1 MNEQGPEV
9 NSQQKQN
16 KTSKQTEN
24 PVTSYRSSQQD
35 YISLYIFLWKLQD
48 GEANH
53 PFTTKGVKK
62 KKKNKQKAK
71 NQNKQKCT
79 N

>member
-62 KKKNKQKAK
+62 KKKKQAK
-71 NQNKQKCT
+71 SQEPKQTKMH
-79 N
+79 